1 LVNTLFPRLLLL
13 CGLGCGFC
21 AQASDWPQFLGPIRN
36 GVYAGADLAAAWPKD
51 GPAVVWRRPVGQGF
65 SGPVV
70 SKGKLILFHRIGNK
84 EMIESLDAGTGKSF
98 WTNGYPTAYRD
109 DFGFDE
115 GPRATPAISENRVYT
130 FGAEGVLSCFD
141 LATGTNVWTVNTKR
155 EFHAPKGFFGP
166 ACSPLVEGNAVLM
179 IIGGKAGFG
188 IAAFDKATGKVL
200 WKATDDEA
208 GYASPV
214 AATLHGRR
222 TALLLTRS
230 ELVASDPVTG
240 NIFFR
245 FPFEPPIHSSVTA
258 ATPLVMDDKIFLS
271 ASYDT
276 GAVLLKVNPDMKGVE
291 KIWAGEYI
299 LSNHYATSVYHDGFL
314 YGLHGRTDPGME
326 TPTLRCVEVNTGKVR
341 WKKDFAAATIT
352 LAGDELLVLSE
363 RGELL
368 RAPASSDGFNPKA
381 RAQILSSQVR
391 AHPALADG
399 RLYARSKDTMVCVN
413 LANQ

>member
-1 LVNTLFPRLLLL
+1 MRCARLVNTLFPRLLLL

-51 GPAVVWRRPVGQGF
+51 GPAVVWRRPVGKGF
-65 SGPVV
+65 S
-70 SKGKLILFHRIGNK
+70 
-84 EMIESLDAGTGKSF
+84 
-98 WTNGYPTAYRD
+98 
-109 DFGFDE
+109 
-115 GPRATPAISENRVYT
+115 
-130 FGAEGVLSCFD
+130 
-141 LATGTNVWTVNTKR
+141 
-155 EFHAPKGFFGP
+155 GP

-276 GAVLLKVNPDMKGVE
+276 GAVLLKVNSDIKGVE
-291 KIWAGEYI
+291 KIWAGEDI

-352 LAGDELLVLSE
+352 
-363 RGELL
+363 
-368 RAPASSDGFNPKA
+368 
-381 RAQILSSQVR
+381 
-391 AHPALADG
+391 
-399 RLYARSKDTMVCVN
+399 
-413 LANQ
+413 

>member
-1 LVNTLFPRLLLL
+1 
-13 CGLGCGFC
+13 
-21 AQASDWPQFLGPIRN
+21 
-36 GVYAGADLAAAWPKD
+36 
-51 GPAVVWRRPVGQGF
+51 
-65 SGPVV
+65 
-70 SKGKLILFHRIGNK
+70 
-84 EMIESLDAGTGKSF
+84 
-98 WTNGYPTAYRD
+98 
-109 DFGFDE
+109 
-115 GPRATPAISENRVYT
+115 
-130 FGAEGVLSCFD
+130 
-141 LATGTNVWTVNTKR
+141 
-155 EFHAPKGFFGP
+155 
-166 ACSPLVEGNAVLM
+166 M

-291 KIWAGEYI
+291 KIWAGEDI